1 MHPSWIGLL
10 LAAVRSFS
18 GHIPKSVVFREWFLS
33 FRHNYTHSWLMS
45 WSILPPPARA
55 KTSLFP
61 ALFIFPGTIRE
72 GRMAMRRAALG
83 SPYRKKCSDI
93 THSTVPIQTRHPFH
107 PSQKLP
113 RLVNAAWSTGN
124 SWQETSCYF
133 LDVHRPP
140 SPQHPRA
147 HQHRSTSVKH
157 GPLITHIRDHLLK
170 WILGNLHPPNFPS
183 VSFSTGHNHRRNIT
197 CECPAGT
204 GP

>member
-1 MHPSWIGLL
+1 ML
-10 LAAVRSFS
+10 
-18 GHIPKSVVFREWFLS
+18 
-33 FRHNYTHSWLMS
+33 RHHTFHCPN
-45 WSILPPPARA
+45 
-55 KTSLFP
+55 
-61 ALFIFPGTIRE
+61 
-72 GRMAMRRAALG
+72 
-83 SPYRKKCSDI
+83 
-93 THSTVPIQTRHPFH
+93 QTRHPFH

-113 RLVNAAWSTGN
+113 TLVNAIWSTGN

-183 VSFSTGHNHRRNIT
+183 VSLSTGHNHRHNIT

-204 GP
+204 GPHNLGRNYTLNRFYFFSLLLRERGFHILIFIIYFEIFLRIKRTDS

>member
-33 FRHNYTHSWLMS
+33 FPRNYTLSWLMS

-55 KTSLFP
+55 ETSLFP

-72 GRMAMRRAALG
+72 ERMARGGQPWTAPTEINAQASYIPLSQSDPPSLYP
-83 SPYRKKCSDI
+83 SP
-93 THSTVPIQTRHPFH
+93 
-107 PSQKLP
+107 KLP
-113 RLVNAAWSTGN
+113 TLVNTIWSTGN
-124 SWQETSCYF
+124 SRQETNCYF

-140 SPQHPRA
+140 PQHPSA

-170 WILGNLHPPNFPS
+170 WILVTYDLPLSISLILHRAQPQ
-183 VSFSTGHNHRRNIT
+183 T
-197 CECPAGT
+197 
-204 GP
+204 